1 MNDDKILYFYNI
13 SLLPCGYY
21 TVTVNGN
28 TSEIFKVT
36 DDECELSETSL
47 IQYSMKDNKQRLDAV
62 WWIDGCNTFL
72 IFEFLVVSKITDGRS
87 VWIMSSS

>member
-62 WWIDGCNTFL
+62 WWIDGMQYFL
-72 IFEFLVVSKITDGRS
+72 IFAFLVVSKITDGRS

>member
-28 TSEIFKVT
+28 TSEILKLRTMNVSYQKPALF
-36 DDECELSETSL
+36 S
-47 IQYSMKDNKQRLDAV
+47 IQ
-62 WWIDGCNTFL
+62 
-72 IFEFLVVSKITDGRS
+72 
-87 VWIMSSS
+87 

>member
-1 MNDDKILYFYNI
+1 MRF
-13 SLLPCGYY
+13 
-21 TVTVNGN
+21 
-28 TSEIFKVT
+28 FKVT

-62 WWIDGCNTFL
+62 WWIDGMQYFFL
-72 IFEFLVVSKITDGRS
+72 IFAFLVVSKITDGRS